1 MKIVID
7 IPEEFENH
15 FNSDRFEDSLAR
27 VASDIESFGFVLA
40 GRYEQETITMLR
52 KALKNAIPLPK
63 GHGDLIDRSKIYKA
77 IPAEEDNCT
86 GVGMT
91 LDEMDAYNDGID
103 AMYSL
108 VHGAPTIIEADKA
121 ESEE

>member
-1 MKIVID
+1 MKIVIEIDDARFKD
-7 IPEEFENH
+7 IRRIACVQLENYH
-15 FNSDRFEDSLAR
+15 FKT
-27 VASDIESFGFVLA
+27 V
-40 GRYEQETITMLR
+40 EQII
-52 KALKNAIPLPK
+52 ANATPLPK

-108 VHGAPTIIEADKA
+108 VHGAPTIIEADK
-121 ESEE
+121 E